1 MATKKNTALTKQEI
15 FIKLAGDAKPYVL
28 TALAQNPEIDNEIQ
42 SILLKSQSGGALRGL
57 AMNPSATKETIDGL
71 VNVIESDAE
80 LSSFVIQ
87 GFFSNT
93 KLPKN
98 VIKLIT
104 GSDHSSSDFM
114 AIKSKAL
121 STPEKQVC
129 LKRMI
134 KKDAYET
141 VLQDAAA
148 CDALDEKQIDFFL
161 THEAEDVR
169 AELARNP
176 IISEAIQLQLSK
188 DKATVVRQRL
198 ASNEALSPNLEALL
212 AKDNE
217 EDVKYSL
224 SRNLRSR
231 LPQAANKITKLDY
244 AKVLKS
250 GDDKGLITLGLDANT
265 PPEVLEQ
272 LCAKYDPTYDNWVSV
287 ALAQNPNISM
297 DRLNGISKSKNLEVL
312 KALATNPMVT
322 LDILTT
328 LSKNKDY
335 QVRGVVAN
343 PSFYE
348 IPPFM
353 IS

>member
-1 MATKKNTALTKQEI
+1 MATKKNIALTKQEI

-28 TALAQNPEIDNEIQ
+28 TALAQNPEIYNEIQ

-57 AMNPSATKETIDGL
+57 AMNPSATRETIDGL
-71 VNVIESDAE
+71 VKVIESDTE
-80 LSSFVIQ
+80 LGSFVIQ

-104 GSDHSSSDFM
+104 SPDHSSSDFM

-121 STPEKQVC
+121 SAPEKQVC

-141 VLQDAAA
+141 VLRDAAA

-176 IISEAIQLQLSK
+176 IISEATQLKLSK
-188 DKATVVRQRL
+188 DQSTTVRQRL
-198 ASNEALSPNLEALL
+198 ASNPALCDKLEGPLS
-212 AKDNE
+212 KDKE
-217 EDVKYSL
+217 DDVKYSL

-231 LPQAANKITKLDY
+231 TPQAANKNTKVDY
-244 AKVLKS
+244 VKVLKN
-250 GDDKGLITLGLDANT
+250 GDDKELITLGLDANT
-265 PPEVLEQ
+265 PPEVIEQ

-312 KALATNPMVT
+312 KALATNTMVT
-322 LDILTT
+322 LNILTT

-348 IPPFM
+348 IPSFM

>member
-1 MATKKNTALTKQEI
+1 MATKKNIALTKQEI
-15 FIKLAGDAKPYVL
+15 FIKLAGDAKPYVR
-28 TALAQNPEIDNEIQ
+28 TALSQNPEIDNEIQ
-42 SILLKSQSGGALRGL
+42 SILVKDESGGVLRGL
-57 AMNPSATKETIDGL
+57 AMNPSASIETIDAL
-71 VNVIESDAE
+71 VKIIESDAE
-80 LSSFVIQ
+80 LGSFVIQ

-98 VIKLIT
+98 VVKLIT
-104 GSDHSSSDFM
+104 SPDYSSSDFM

-121 STPEKQVC
+121 SSSEKQVC

-148 CDALDEKQIDFFL
+148 CDALDEKQIGFL
-161 THEAEDVR
+161 LAHEAEDVR

-176 IISEAIQLQLSK
+176 IISEAIQLQLFK
-188 DKATVVRQRL
+188 DTATIVRQRL
-198 ASNEALSPNLEALL
+198 ASNEALSPKLEALL
-212 AKDNE
+212 AKDKE

-231 LPQAANKITKLDY
+231 LPQTAIKNTKVDY
-244 AKVLKS
+244 VKVLKS
-250 GDDKGLITLGLDANT
+250 GDDKELITLGLDANT

-272 LCAKYDPTYDNWVSV
+272 LCAKYDPTYDNWVSA
-287 ALAQNPNISM
+287 ALAQNPRISANRV
-297 DRLNGISKSKNLEVL
+297 DSISKSKNPEVL
-312 KALATNPMVT
+312 KALATNPLAT
-322 LDILTT
+322 LDILTA
-328 LSKNKDY
+328 LLKNKDY

-343 PSFYE
+343 PGFYQ

-353 IS
+353 LS

>member
-1 MATKKNTALTKQEI
+1 MATKKNIALTKQEI

-57 AMNPSATKETIDGL
+57 AMNPSVTKETIEAL
-71 VNVIESDAE
+71 VKVIESDAE
-80 LSSFVIQ
+80 LARFVIQ

-104 GSDHSSSDFM
+104 SSDHSSSDFM

-121 STPEKQVC
+121 SATEKQVC

-141 VLQDAAA
+141 LLQDAAA
-148 CDALDEKQIDFFL
+148 CDALDETQIKFL
-161 THEAEDVR
+161 LAHEAEDVR
-169 AELARNP
+169 AELSRNP

-188 DKATVVRQRL
+188 DKATIVRQRL
-198 ASNEALSPNLEALL
+198 ASNTALSPQLEALL
-212 AKDNE
+212 ARDKE

-224 SRNLRSR
+224 SQNLRSR
-231 LPQAANKITKLDY
+231 LPQAANKNTKVNYVKL
-244 AKVLKS
+244 LKS
-250 GDDKGLITLGLDANT
+250 GNDKELIALGLDAGT
-265 PPEVLEQ
+265 PPEVIEQ
-272 LCAKYDPTYDNWVSV
+272 LCAKYDPTYDNWVSA
-287 ALAQNPNISM
+287 ALAQNPHISM
-297 DRLNGISKSKNLEVL
+297 DRLSGISKSKNLEVL
-312 KALATNPMVT
+312 KALATNPLVT
-322 LDILTT
+322 LDILTV

-343 PSFYE
+343 PGFYE

-353 IS
+353 LS